1 LEREKLE
8 NEDFG
13 SDKMS
18 FVKQKIGRK
27 EYIVPDEKEILK
39 AIKSVAPQYY
49 DRALENYQKKLES
62 EKK

>member
-1 LEREKLE
+1 
-8 NEDFG
+8 
-13 SDKMS
+13 MS